1 MFNNIWILVLT
12 ITTIFS
18 IACFNSFGIAVT
30 KYASAAQRS
39 TIDTSRTV
47 LIWIFCMIVPGTHPF
62 WGKIH
67 VTFKVLQL
75 VGFILLVLGTLMYNE
90 ILVLPFGGFD

>member
-1 MFNNIWILVLT
+1 MNPDKDLFPYGKIEDSYAAIAQMFNNPAILILT
-12 ITTIFS
+12 LTTIVS

-47 LIWIFCMIVPGTHPF
+47 LIWLFCMIVPSKDSSTY

-67 VTFKVLQL
+67 VSFKWL
-75 VGFILLVLGTLMYNE
+75 
-90 ILVLPFGGFD
+90 